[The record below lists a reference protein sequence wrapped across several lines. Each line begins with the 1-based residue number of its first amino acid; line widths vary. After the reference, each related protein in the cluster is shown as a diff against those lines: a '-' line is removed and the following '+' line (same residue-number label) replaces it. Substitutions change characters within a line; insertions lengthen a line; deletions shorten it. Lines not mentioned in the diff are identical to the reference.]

1 MADSFHFLRPEWLLS
16 LLPAAALVWA
26 WHRRRQRSNPFAD
39 AIDPELLEVLL
50 ENSNRRSG
58 LWPTIALAVAL
69 ALAIIALAGPAWE
82 RLPQPVSRDGDA
94 LVLVL
99 DLSLSMYARDV
110 EPTRL
115 VRARQKLTDVL
126 RLRKQGYTA
135 LVAYAGDAHT
145 VAPLTDDTQTI
156 ANLLGSLAP
165 NMMPVLGSDPNQ
177 ALTLARTLFESAGMS
192 QGRILLVTDGVDQM
206 SDVTRHRSRNFPISV
221 LGIGTEAGA
230 PIPLDFA
237 NQPGR
242 VLQTN
247 QGDVI
252 RARLDPQRLS
262 EVADLCYGRYATAG
276 QTLSDLETLLATA
289 LPGTEETV
297 ETERQFDQWADRGY
311 WLALLLIPLLALGF
325 RRGTFAQLAPA
336 SAGPLLS
343 AALLGAAM
351 ALAPPAAHAG
361 LWQDLWQRPDQQARK
376 ALQEGAPER
385 AAALFE
391 NKDWAGVA
399 HYRSKDYNAALE
411 AFSGTPDPVD
421 QPAAARLRDTYN
433 RGNALAH
440 LGRYEDAIATYDRV
454 LANEPDHADAA
465 FNKALLEKLMQ
476 DQQDSGEGDSS
487 EQENEDQQG
496 QNDSEQNA
504 NNSSDQNGDQAD
516 GDESQP
522 PEDGEQR
529 DADETD
535 QSDQQSANESQPEEP
550 TAEPESQA
558 SRDAN
563 TEAMEQW
570 LRRVPDDPGGLLRRK
585 FQYESNQRRRRG
597 EGARDQ
603 EQIW

>member
-1 MADSFHFLRPEWLLS
+1 MADSFHFLRPEWLLA
-16 LLPAAALVWA
+16 LLPAAGLVWA
-26 WHRRRQRSNPFAD
+26 WHQRRQRDNPFAG
-39 AIDPELLEVLL
+39 AIDPELLDVLL
-50 ENSNRRSG
+50 ENNDRRRG
-58 LWPTIALAVAL
+58 LWPTIVLAAALLL
-69 ALAIIALAGPAWE
+69 ATIALAGPAWE
-82 RLPQPVSRDGDA
+82 RLPQPVSREGDA

-177 ALTLARTLFESAGMS
+177 ALALARTLFESAGMS
-192 QGRILLVTDGVDQM
+192 QGRILLVTDGIDQM
-206 SDVTRHRSRNFPISV
+206 SDVTRHRSRDFPISV

-252 RARLDPQRLS
+252 RARLDPQRLT
-262 EVADLCYGRYATAG
+262 EVANLSYGRYATAG

-289 LPGTEETV
+289 LPGTEALV

-311 WLALLLIPLLALGF
+311 WLAVLLIPLLALGF
-325 RRGTFAQLAPA
+325 RRGTLAQFAPA
-336 SAGPLLS
+336 STGPLLG
-343 AALLGAAM
+343 ALLLGALLAV
-351 ALAPPAAHAG
+351 APPAAHAG
-361 LWQDLWQRPDQQARK
+361 FWDDLWQRPDQQARK
-376 ALQEGAPER
+376 ALREGAPER

-391 NKDWAGVA
+391 NEDWAGVA
-399 HYRSKDYNAALE
+399 HYRSRDYDAALA
-411 AFSGTPDPVD
+411 AFSGTSAAPDE
-421 QPAAARLRDTYN
+421 PAEKRQRETYN

-440 LGRYEDAIATYDRV
+440 LGRYEDAIAAYDRV
-454 LANEPDHADAA
+454 LADAPDHEDAA

-476 DQQDSGEGDSS
+476 EQQESGEGDSS
-487 EQENEDQQG
+487 EQNNEDQQG
-496 QNDSEQNA
+496 QNDAEQNA
-504 NNSSDQNGDQAD
+504 DNSNDQDGAQAD

-522 PEDGEQR
+522 PDDGEQQ
-529 DADETD
+529 DSDETD
-535 QSDQQSANESQPEEP
+535 QAEQQSANESPPEEP
-550 TAEPESQA
+550 TEEPESQA